1 MKVRMNENPFWINL
15 QYRNYYCTVRIKLFW
30 LLLSSIICEC
40 YFWILLWMST
50 LLIALNNSVNITCPE
65 ILRWPSLKWETEI
78 NWSGHEIFLEKV
90 TGTWNFYLFGPLGYK
105 IFFGKTLRLP
115 SPPPAYLYNVHS
127 LKKDF
132 SYYSFLQFIIKT
144 ITSNLQY

>member
-1 MKVRMNENPFWINL
+1 M
-15 QYRNYYCTVRIKLFW
+15 
-30 LLLSSIICEC
+30 LSSIICEC

-50 LLIALNNSVNITCPE
+50 LLITLNNSVNITCPE
-65 ILRWPSLKWETEI
+65 ILRRPSLKWETEI

-105 IFFGKTLRLP
+105 IFFEKLVKPFGSLHTP
-115 SPPPAYLYNVHS
+115 APPPPSCILVQCTLS
-127 LKKDF
+127 KKDF
-132 SYYSFLQFIIKT
+132 FTCCSCSYYSFLQFIIKT